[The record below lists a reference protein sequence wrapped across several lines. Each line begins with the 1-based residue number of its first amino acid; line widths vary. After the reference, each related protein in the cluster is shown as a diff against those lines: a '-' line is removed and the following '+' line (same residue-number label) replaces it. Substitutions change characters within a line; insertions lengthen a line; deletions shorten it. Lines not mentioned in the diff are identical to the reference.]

1 MNINE
6 KASYIKGLAEGM
18 KFDTTTDTGRLIK
31 EMIGLL
37 EDMALS
43 ISDLEDENAR
53 LEAYID
59 ELDHDLAD
67 VEEEVY
73 GEDDD
78 CCCDDCCDGD
88 DDEDL
93 YEIECPACHD
103 TVYLD
108 GDMIEEGG
116 ITCPNCGT
124 ELEFDFD
131 CDCDDCCDDCDHE
144 EEKE

>member
-1 MNINE
+1 MPQSGGRQFSEGGFIMNINE

-78 CCCDDCCDGD
+78 CCCDDCWD
-88 DDEDL
+88 D
-93 YEIECPACHD
+93 
-103 TVYLD
+103 
-108 GDMIEEGG
+108 
-116 ITCPNCGT
+116 
-124 ELEFDFD
+124 D
-131 CDCDDCCDDCDHE
+131 CDCDCCCDDDE
-144 EEKE
+144 ESSDAE

>member
-78 CCCDDCCDGD
+78 CCCDDCWD
-88 DDEDL
+88 D
-93 YEIECPACHD
+93 
-103 TVYLD
+103 
-108 GDMIEEGG
+108 
-116 ITCPNCGT
+116 
-124 ELEFDFD
+124 D
-131 CDCDDCCDDCDHE
+131 CDCDCCCDDDE
-144 EEKE
+144 EPSDARGIIGTDRKTSNMCRCRRRCRCIGAFCF

>member
-53 LEAYID
+53 LEAYIAAAMTTTKS
-59 ELDHDLAD
+59 LL
-67 VEEEVY
+67 
-73 GEDDD
+73 
-78 CCCDDCCDGD
+78 
-88 DDEDL
+88 
-93 YEIECPACHD
+93 
-103 TVYLD
+103 TR
-108 GDMIEEGG
+108 
-116 ITCPNCGT
+116 NNQNRQ
-124 ELEFDFD
+124 
-131 CDCDDCCDDCDHE
+131 
-144 EEKE
+144 KNQ

>member
-37 EDMALS
+37 EDKALS

-78 CCCDDCCDGD
+78 CCCDDCWD
-88 DDEDL
+88 D
-93 YEIECPACHD
+93 
-103 TVYLD
+103 
-108 GDMIEEGG
+108 
-116 ITCPNCGT
+116 
-124 ELEFDFD
+124 D
-131 CDCDDCCDDCDHE
+131 CDCDCCCDDEDE
-144 EEKE
+144 EPSDAE